1 MERAAHRYRPAPS
14 ALPRAHIMLAP
25 ANLQPGTRMADE
37 NARTMSEQKAW
48 LMQRG
53 AAHAKEMVS
62 RRRMAEM
69 SVTAGPSEASASAV
83 KSLPPPLAPPP
94 PAAGPSEASASAVK
108 SLPPPLAPPPP
119 AAPSLPEPDRPSTTV
134 DTYVSPGDSVET
146 LALAGGDIPTLAA
159 LSGAE
164 LATALK
170 DLGFRGLAQRKR
182 LEASLLSWSAAR

>member
-1 MERAAHRYRPAPS
+1 MLVLPVERVVHFVEPAAHRNRPAPP

-25 ANLQPGTRMADE
+25 ANLQPGTRMADD
-37 NARTMSEQKAW
+37 NARTINEQKAW

-53 AAHAKEMVS
+53 AAHAKEVVS

-83 KSLPPPLAPPP
+83 ESLPPPLAPP
-94 PAAGPSEASASAVK
+94 S
-108 SLPPPLAPPPP
+108 P
-119 AAPSLPEPDRPSTTV
+119 AAPSLPEPDRPSATV
-134 DTYVSPGDSVET
+134 DTDVSPGDSIET

-159 LSGAE
+159 LRGAE

-170 DLGFRGLAQRKR
+170 ILGFRGLAQRKR
-182 LEASLLSWSAAR
+182 LEASLSSWSAAR

>member
-1 MERAAHRYRPAPS
+1 MCDVRLVERAAHRNRPAPS

-53 AAHAKEMVS
+53 AAHAKEVVS

-83 KSLPPPLAPPP
+83 KSLPP
-94 PAAGPSEASASAVK
+94 S
-108 SLPPPLAPPPP
+108 LAPPPP